1 MASYTPP
8 TENLAIFDPR
18 VFTNDITPI
27 TTGEGD
33 KRYLRFPTAQG
44 TENLSAINVG
54 GVATF
59 LDNTIFTDNWTL
71 NDTQTVPTSTISAT
85 CLPATNPVLEL
96 KRNTGGAV
104 FEETNITQNGVSYT
118 TSAGSTTTA
127 TWAGII
133 AGGGGG
139 SNLQGVLNAGNSA
152 TGANAKIALTD
163 SGIGGSANPQL
174 LLQNS
179 NATAGNTNGVST
191 MEYYKSGR
199 NVVANDIIA
208 SQRFN
213 ANNYLGTKTAFGRI
227 DCVATSSSAPAG
239 DDGALDFYTCVN
251 GTSSLVFR
259 MNGADNENNSF
270 RPLDMTGNNIK
281 SSSGNLTIE
290 TTASSGTGTIAL
302 TPKTGAVVDI
312 QGNATLTGTREIAFG
327 GGTNITNIINR
338 TGLLINNVNT
348 QSIFQD
354 ANCNLVETDTPN
366 DSLFTNTNLTQ
377 SQTIRRLAISSGND
391 IQKNQST
398 LVQTRLDYTDTPTGD
413 TSSIRLEND
422 LASKNNIIGA
432 NFTTGAGAILET
444 IIQTTP
450 YGQHRLSM
458 TNNNSGF
465 STILSTTQLQINDTT
480 NNKSITIDNNSS
492 GQSRID
498 LFENDGGGV
507 SSTTG
512 AVNTTSTQT
521 LFLNHTDNANTKS
534 ISIENNRSVASAISF
549 NNTID
554 GNGLDIT
561 SNKSLNLISTDTGGT
576 AQLQSS
582 NGVQIT
588 GDNTIAL
595 LTNTGSN
602 TITFQTGALNF
613 TGAGLQSNSSSGN
626 SGEHL
631 VITLNGT
638 QYKIA
643 LQNP

>member
-118 TSAGSTTTA
+118 TSTGTTTTA

-133 AGGGGG
+133 AGGGG
-139 SNLQGVLNAGNSA
+139 SNLQSVLNAGNSA

-174 LLQNS
+174 LLENS
-179 NATAGNTNGVST
+179 NATVGNTNGVST
-191 MEYYKSGR
+191 VEYYKSGR

-213 ANNYLGTKTAFGRI
+213 ANNYLGAKTAFGRI
-227 DCVATSSSAPAG
+227 DCVATSSSSGAG
-239 DDGALDFYTCVN
+239 DDGALDFYSCVN

-290 TTASSGTGTIAL
+290 TTASSGTGTINISA
-302 TPKTGAVVDI
+302 KTGAFININSGAKTDSSI
-312 QGNATLTGTREIAFG
+312 QTLTGAGGSIIDFAGASPDERFDIAKDDIRLHWNNLTDQADISLENDYATSNSAISMFYQSPAGNIQTLLQNIPSFHTFKQVDGINARTSEIRPDKIQLTNSANGTTMTLDNNFATYENKLTLSGADDTTPVYTRAEIV
-327 GGTNITNIINR
+327 NR
-338 TGLLINNVNT
+338 TTNQLIQLTNNGSSSNAKTLTLINETGTGGALTYSNAIDTSPFTISSTEDLNV
-348 QSIFQD
+348 
-354 ANCNLVETDTPN
+354 
-366 DSLFTNTNLTQ
+366 
-377 SQTIRRLAISSGND
+377 SSGND
-391 IQKNQST
+391 IEI
-398 LVQTRLDYTDTPTGD
+398 
-413 TSSIRLEND
+413 SSAND
-422 LASKNNIIGA
+422 IDILA
-432 NFTTGAGAILET
+432 TGAGMGT
-444 IIQTTP
+444 
-450 YGQHRLSM
+450 R
-458 TNNNSGF
+458 NVN
-465 STILSTTQLQINDTT
+465 
-480 NNKSITIDNNSS
+480 ITAN
-492 GQSRID
+492 
-498 LFENDGGGV
+498 GGV
-507 SSTTG
+507 
-512 AVNTTSTQT
+512 NLTTSSSLTM
-521 LFLNHTDNANTKS
+521 D
-534 ISIENNRSVASAISF
+534 INN
-549 NNTID
+549 D
-554 GNGLDIT
+554 
-561 SNKSLNLISTDTGGT
+561 LI
-576 AQLQSS
+576 
-582 NGVQIT
+582 
-588 GDNTIAL
+588 
-595 LTNTGSN
+595 
-602 TITFQTGALNF
+602 F
-613 TGAGLQSNSSSGN
+613 TGASLQSASAGGN
-626 SGEHL
+626 SGQHL

-638 QYKIA
+638 QYKIK
-643 LQNP
+643 LENP